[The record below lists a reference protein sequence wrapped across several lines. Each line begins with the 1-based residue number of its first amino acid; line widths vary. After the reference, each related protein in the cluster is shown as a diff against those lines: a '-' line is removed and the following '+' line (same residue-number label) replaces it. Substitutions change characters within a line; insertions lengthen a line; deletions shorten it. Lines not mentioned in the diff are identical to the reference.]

1 MARLFRQRFDF
12 KIEQPNLCQIFKSNK
27 MKRIF
32 LVSCYIIASVA
43 MQSCTNDDVES
54 TPNNKEVRA
63 DEPGDGQSGQT
74 PIPPPK

>member
-1 MARLFRQRFDF
+1 
-12 KIEQPNLCQIFKSNK
+12 

-32 LVSCYIIASVA
+32 SVSCYIIASVA